1 MLIIDKSI
9 ETGSRLMVARVWG
22 GGGMLVAAN
31 GHEFEGNENVLEL
44 DGADVFMLVNMLNS
58 T

>member
-1 MLIIDKSI
+1 
-9 ETGSRLMVARVWG
+9 MVARVWG
-22 GGGMLVAAN
+22 EGGMLVAAN